1 MHFGNLHF
9 VASLQTAQ
17 EHCCPKIRFRSCSAR
32 LGAWA
37 ASPLYLC
44 RQSPGQLDAPVART
58 TLFAAVSPSLARML
72 CPAGEPAS
80 MLFKTQS
87 AAVYGIDANIIEVEV
102 DVSPSRDP
110 KENFQTV
117 GLPDTAVKES
127 RQRITAALRN
137 CGYEVPLT
145 KITINLAPADIKK
158 EGSGFDLP
166 MAMGILGAYGGLI
179 KKELTE
185 YVMVG
190 ELSLDGG
197 IRGVRGALPI
207 AIAARAKKIANLIV
221 PEVNAREAAVVSGV
235 NVYPVKSLIDVVNLL
250 NSGNGISP
258 LTVDTS
264 QMLGATEQSG
274 AADFKEVRGQF
285 TAKRALEV
293 ACAGGH
299 NILMIGPPGSGKTML
314 AKRVS
319 GILPPLTFEEAL
331 ETTKIHSV
339 AGVLDAAAGLVSV
352 RPFRAPHH
360 TISDAG
366 LIGGGIIPRPG
377 EVSLSHNGVLFL
389 DELPEFPRNVLE
401 VMRQPLED
409 GTVCIA
415 RASMP
420 LTFPARFM
428 LAAAM
433 NPCPCGFFNDRSR
446 ECRCTQPMIQR
457 YMQKIS
463 GPLMDRIDIH
473 IDVPAVNYKE
483 MRSTVAPE
491 GSAQVR
497 DRVMRAREIQL
508 RRFMLPEVSSRQ
520 TTAPKSG
527 AETDG
532 EPAQPLS
539 ETPNRIDGE
548 RLREAN
554 RTEPALSDRLQGG
567 SRTGA
572 TRTYCNAQMTPRQ
585 IRAFCELS
593 ADCERLLE
601 RAMMQQGLTARAH
614 DRILKVA
621 RTIADLEGEQA
632 IQPKH
637 IAEAIQYRTLDR
649 TFWA

>member
-1 MHFGNLHF
+1 
-9 VASLQTAQ
+9 
-17 EHCCPKIRFRSCSAR
+17 
-32 LGAWA
+32 
-37 ASPLYLC
+37 
-44 RQSPGQLDAPVART
+44 
-58 TLFAAVSPSLARML
+58 
-72 CPAGEPAS
+72 

-102 DVSPSRDP
+102 DVSTRQTDN
-110 KENFQTV
+110 KENFHTV
-117 GLPDTAVKES
+117 GLPDAAVRESKE
-127 RQRITAALRN
+127 RVRAALKN
-137 CGYEVPLT
+137 CGYDVPAT
-145 KITINLAPADIKK
+145 HITINLAPADIKK

-166 MAMGILGAYGGLI
+166 MAMGIVGAYGGLV
-179 KKELTE
+179 KKELPE
-185 YVMVG
+185 FVMVG

-197 IRGVRGALPI
+197 VRGVRGALPI
-207 AIAARAKKIANLIV
+207 AIEARTRKIPNLIV

-264 QMLGATEQSG
+264 QMLVEADHNG

-409 GTVCIA
+409 GNVTIA
-415 RASMP
+415 RASMS

-433 NPCPCGFFNDRSR
+433 NPCPCGYHGSGQRQ
-446 ECRCTQPMIQR
+446 CPCTETMIQR
-457 YMQKIS
+457 YVSKIS

-483 MRSTVAPE
+483 LRGNDSESE
-491 GSAQVR
+491 GSAQIR
-497 DRVMRAREIQL
+497 ERVMRAREVQL
-508 RRFMLPEVSSRQ
+508 NRF
-520 TTAPKSG
+520 A
-527 AETDG
+527 A
-532 EPAQPLS
+532 A
-539 ETPNRIDGE
+539 GE
-548 RLREAN
+548 RN
-554 RTEPALSDRLQGG
+554 YS
-567 SRTGA
+567 
-572 TRTYCNAQMTPRQ
+572 NAQMSSRQ
-585 IRAFCELS
+585 IRAYCDLGTES
-593 ADCERLLE
+593 ERMLE
-601 RAMMQQGLTARAH
+601 RAMQQQGLSARAH

-621 RTIADLEGEQA
+621 RTIADMEGAAQIEG
-632 IQPKH
+632 KH

-649 TFWA
+649 TYWA